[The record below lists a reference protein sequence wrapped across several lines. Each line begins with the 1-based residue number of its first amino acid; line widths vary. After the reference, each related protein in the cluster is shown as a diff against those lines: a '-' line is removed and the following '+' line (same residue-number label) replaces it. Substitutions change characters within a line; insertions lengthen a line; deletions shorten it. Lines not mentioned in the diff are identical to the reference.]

1 MTNMIISSVGEDLA
15 QLELIY
21 TVRTV
26 KWQNHVRK
34 NLGVSYK
41 VQLMLTYD
49 SAILLLGIYPK
60 EMKIFHVK
68 VCTQMFLE
76 AVSIIHQ
83 NMRTTWI
90 SLTMMGKQI
99 V

>member
-1 MTNMIISSVGEDLA
+1 MF
-15 QLELIY
+15 
-21 TVRTV
+21 
-26 KWQNHVRK
+26 
-34 NLGVSYK
+34 
-41 VQLMLTYD
+41 TYD

-60 EMKIFHVK
+60 EMKIVHVK

-76 AVSIIHQ
+76 AISIIHQ

-90 SLTMMGKQI
+90 SLTMVGKQI

>member
-1 MTNMIISSVGEDLA
+1 ME
-15 QLELIY
+15 
-21 TVRTV
+21 
-26 KWQNHVRK
+26 
-34 NLGVSYK
+34 VSYK

-49 SAILLLGIYPK
+49 SAVLLPDIYPK

-68 VCTQMFLE
+68 ACTQMFLE